1 MKDSQGNLKT
11 KKQDV
16 LHIWKTHFEKHLNT
30 QFKHDE
36 NALQEFDSVDVN
48 NENIPPITEQ
58 EVKYSIKQ
66 LSNRKSPGVD
76 GITSELIKAGGEIM
90 TKTLTNL
97 FNKIIVTENPPNDWS
112 KMIITPI
119 HKKGD
124 KLNAANYRAIALLPI
139 PGKIFCK
146 ILMNRCSHII
156 ESSMSDSQF
165 GFRPG
170 RGTTDAIFIIRQLI
184 EKAKE
189 HQIPIHFHF
198 IDFKAAFD
206 TIWRD
211 ALWKMLLKIGIPN
224 KLVEIIK
231 NLYDKTE
238 CSIIA
243 GGELSDWFPVNI
255 GVRQGCI
262 MSPSLFNIFLEYI
275 MKGVKSLNRDFQLNE
290 NMSVDIRYADDTTLI
305 SAVFEK
311 LQLSTLE
318 LEQACQKWGLKI
330 NPLKC
335 AIITPDSNA
344 EIEIDNNVVPKVS
357 KFKFL
362 GSLVPD
368 CSSDVQHRISMASQA
383 FGRLRT
389 IWSSKDVSIH
399 LKTRLYGALI
409 LPIATYGS
417 ESWTTRRKEIDAL
430 LVFEMKCLR
439 AILRITRSGRL
450 RNTMIRKKLNISET
464 IEDIVL
470 KRRLRWFG
478 HVVRNT
484 STLHSSYKLDF
495 KKKRPR
501 GRPPKRWSDGIR
513 EQCGEP
519 LLNIER
525 RAKRRDA
532 FGNYVF
538 MWKAKGR

>member
-1 MKDSQGNLKT
+1 
-11 KKQDV
+11 
-16 LHIWKTHFEKHLNT
+16 
-30 QFKHDE
+30 
-36 NALQEFDSVDVN
+36 
-48 NENIPPITEQ
+48 
-58 EVKYSIKQ
+58 
-66 LSNRKSPGVD
+66 
-76 GITSELIKAGGEIM
+76 
-90 TKTLTNL
+90 
-97 FNKIIVTENPPNDWS
+97 
-112 KMIITPI
+112 
-119 HKKGD
+119 
-124 KLNAANYRAIALLPI
+124 
-139 PGKIFCK
+139 
-146 ILMNRCSHII
+146 MNRCSHII

-165 GFRPG
+165 GFKPG

-189 HQIPIHFHF
+189 HQIPLHFHF
-198 IDFKAAFD
+198 IDFKAAFE
-206 TIWRD
+206 TIWRE

-224 KLVEIIK
+224 KFVEIIK
-231 NLYDKTE
+231 NIYDKME

-243 GGELSDWFPVNI
+243 GGELRDWFPVNI
-255 GVRQGCI
+255 GVRQGCS
-262 MSPSLFNIFLEYI
+262 MSPYLFNIFLEYV
-275 MKGVKSLNRDFQLNE
+275 MKGVKSSNRDFQYNE
-290 NMSVDIRYADDTTLI
+290 NISVDIRYADDTTLI
-305 SAVFEK
+305 YAVLEK

-330 NPLKC
+330 NPLIY
-335 AIITPDSNA
+335 AIMTPDSNA

-368 CSSDVQHRISMASQA
+368 CSSDVQHRISMVSQT
-383 FGRLRT
+383 FGRLRR
-389 IWSSKDVSIH
+389 IWSSKDVITIH

-417 ESWTTRRKEIDAL
+417 ESRTTRRKEIDAL

-439 AILRITRSGRL
+439 AILRITRSDRL
-450 RNTMIRKKLNISET
+450 RKTMIRKKLIISDT

-484 STLHSSYKLDF
+484 STLNSSYKLDF
-495 KKKRPR
+495 NKKSPR
-501 GRPPKRWSDGIR
+501 GRPPERWSDGIR

-525 RAKRRDA
+525 RAK
-532 FGNYVF
+532 
-538 MWKAKGR
+538 